1 MYLIFAV
8 IMLAA
13 SALVVIRLPK
23 PKNATPDRKSGRDIG
38 FRGFSIEPGGDCCQA
53 SSVLKKVTFAHR
65 DWITLP
71 LSSCDK
77 RRCHCQKTE
86 VKERRNY
93 HRRSSM
99 DRRKELRFDANSK
112 DRRIKKGRREHDKLW
127 SGGYLN

>member
-8 IMLAA
+8 IMLVA

-23 PKNATPDRKSGRDIG
+23 PKGATTYRKSARNIG

-53 SSVLKKVTFAHR
+53 SSVLKKVTFAYHDR
-65 DWITLP
+65 ITLP

-77 RRCHCQKTE
+77 KRCNCQKTE
-86 VKERRNY
+86 VTERRNN
-93 HRRSSM
+93 HRRSSV

-112 DRRIKKGRREHDKLW
+112 DRRINRGRREHDKLW